1 MLFKEDKDKI
11 KQLQKELKENV
22 GHIELI
28 KLIENVRLSS
38 EEEIIVLS
46 RYGKEKLDV
55 LSICNRMGI
64 SESTYKKIRRT
75 ALNKIVRYLVRN
87 EMDR

>member
-28 KLIENVRLSS
+28 KLIENVGLSS

>member
-1 MLFKEDKDKI
+1 MLLKEDKDKI

-22 GHIELI
+22 GYIELI
-28 KLIENVRLSS
+28 KLLENVGLSS

>member
-1 MLFKEDKDKI
+1 MFFEVNKDKI

-22 GHIELI
+22 GYIELI
-28 KLIENVRLSS
+28 KLLENVGLSS
-38 EEEIIVLS
+38 EEEIIVLN

-55 LSICNRMGI
+55 LSICRKMGI
-64 SESTYKKIRRT
+64 SESAYKKIRRT
-75 ALNKIVRYLVRN
+75 ALNKIVRYLIRN

>member
-28 KLIENVRLSS
+28 KLIENVGLSL

-75 ALNKIVRYLVRN
+75 ALNKIVRYLVKN

>member
-1 MLFKEDKDKI
+1 MFFEVNKDKI

-28 KLIENVRLSS
+28 KLLENVGLSS

-46 RYGKEKLDV
+46 RYDKEKLDV
-55 LSICNRMGI
+55 LSICSKMGI

-75 ALNKIVRYLVRN
+75 ALNKIVRYLIKN
-87 EMDR
+87 KMDR

>member
-22 GHIELI
+22 GYIDLI
-28 KLIENVRLSS
+28 KSLENAGLSL

-46 RYGKEKLDV
+46 RYGKEKLNV
-55 LSICNRMGI
+55 SSICSRMGI
-64 SESTYKKIRRT
+64 SENIYKKIRRT
-75 ALNKIVRYLVRN
+75 ALNKIVRYLVKN
-87 EMDR
+87 EMDI

>member
-28 KLIENVRLSS
+28 KSLENVGLSS

-55 LSICNRMGI
+55 LSICSKMGI

-75 ALNKIVRYLVRN
+75 ALNKIVRYLIKN
-87 EMDR
+87 KMDR